1 MATPTVNSEK
11 EKQELIRR
19 YRALLRTAN
28 RNNLSKADREKISK
42 AFNIAVNAHKDVR
55 RKSGEPYIFH
65 PLAVAQIVADD
76 IGLGATSI
84 ACALMH
90 DVVEDTDISLDFIR
104 QNFDEQ
110 TARIIDGL
118 TKISDLVDQ
127 HGSIQAEN
135 FKKMLLTLNDDIRVI
150 LIKLADRLHNMR
162 TLASMSQNTQLK
174 ISAET
179 QYIFA
184 PLAHRLG
191 LYNIKTELEDLA
203 LRYLHPTEYRNIAEK
218 LQATK
223 TQRNRYINQFIAPI
237 EKKLE
242 AFSLPFEIKGRAK
255 SISSIYTKMEKNHM
269 EFEDLYDIFAIRIII
284 DSSAESEKNDCWLV
298 YGALTE
304 IYTPVPNRF
313 KDWISNP
320 KENGYESLHNTF
332 IGPNGKY
339 VEVQIRS
346 TRMDEIAEKGYAAH
360 WKYKEGVEVPAAY
373 QKQDFRES
381 SIEDWL
387 KKVREGLEASKGT
400 ALEFLEDFRLNLY
413 TEEIFVFTP
422 KGDLKKLPLGATA
435 LDFAFEIHTDVG
447 SKCLGAKVNGKMMP
461 LSHKLKSGDRVEII
475 TSQTQRPN
483 EDWLRFVVTSK
494 ARQRIRESLREEK
507 KVVAEIGKEILLK
520 KFAAAEIQFTSHKA
534 EELATHY
541 RLASPLD
548 LYYEIA
554 VGKVAKEKLDLKK
567 IFEEIYRKKLESK
580 VHDEPKI
587 KIQQDYKR
595 TRVNNKDT
603 IILGEDLELDYTFS
617 KCCTPIPGDDVF
629 GFVTIGEGIKIH
641 RTDCPNAT
649 SLFSQ
654 YGYRVMKAR
663 WASDEIKENF
673 LASIAVNGI
682 DSVGLVSAI
691 TNVISKE
698 LKVNMQ
704 SISFDSKDGVFEGKI
719 NLFITDVSHLES
731 LMDKLKTITGLD
743 NVRRVNVEKE

>member
-1 MATPTVNSEK
+1 MSQTTLTEAAEK
-11 EKQELIRR
+11 EKQELIKR
-19 YRALLRTAN
+19 YRVLLRTAN
-28 RNNLSKADREKISK
+28 KNNLSKSDRDKISK

-65 PLAVAQIVADD
+65 PLAVAQIVAED

-90 DVVEDTDISLDFIR
+90 DVVEDTDVSLDYIQ

-110 TARIIDGL
+110 TAKIIDGL
-118 TKISDLVDQ
+118 TKISSLVDQ

-162 TLASMSQNTQLK
+162 TLESMSSNTQLK

-203 LRYLHPTEYRNIAEK
+203 LRYLHPLEYRNIADK

-223 TQRNRYINQFIAPI
+223 AQRSRYINQFIAPL

-242 AFSLPFEIKGRAK
+242 SAGIKFEIKGRAK
-255 SISSIYTKMEKNHM
+255 SISSIYTKMEHNAM
-269 EFEDLYDIFAIRIII
+269 AFEDLYDIFAIRIIL
-284 DSSAESEKNDCWLV
+284 DSPAETEKNDCWAV
-298 YGALTE
+298 YGAITE

-320 KENGYESLHNTF
+320 KENGYESIHNTF
-332 IGPNGKY
+332 VGPNGRY

-360 WKYKEGVEVPAAY
+360 WKYKEGKELPAEK
-373 QKQDFRES
+373 QKQDIKDS
-381 SIEDWL
+381 SIDEWL
-387 KKVREGLEASKGT
+387 KKVRDGLEGSKGT

-435 LDFAFEIHTDVG
+435 LDYAFEIHTDVG
-447 SKCLGAKVNGKMMP
+447 SKCIGAKINGKMLP
-461 LSHKLKSGDRVEII
+461 LSHKLRSGDRVEII

-494 ARQRIRESLREEK
+494 ARQRVREALKEEK
-507 KVVAEIGKEILLK
+507 KVVADIGKELLQK
-520 KFAAAEIQFTSHKA
+520 KFISAEIPFNAKKLD
-534 EELATHY
+534 ELVLYFKLH
-541 RLASPLD
+541 SPLD
-548 LYYEIA
+548 LYYDIA
-554 VGKVAKEKLDLKK
+554 TGKIAKEKIDLKK
-567 IFEEIYRKKLESK
+567 IQEDIFKRKVESK
-580 VHDEPKI
+580 NYDESKLKI
-587 KIQQDYKR
+587 HQDYKR
-595 TRVNNKDT
+595 TKVNNKDT
-603 IILGEDLELDYTFS
+603 IILGEDLELDYTFA
-617 KCCTPIPGDDVF
+617 KCCTPIPGDNVF

-663 WASDEIKENF
+663 WASEEIKIDF
-673 LASIAVNGI
+673 LASISVSGI
-682 DSVGLVSAI
+682 DSVGLVSSI
-691 TNVISKE
+691 THVISKE

-704 SISFDSKDGVFEGKI
+704 SISFESKEGVFEGKI
-719 NLFITDVSHLES
+719 NVYITDVKHLED
-731 LMDKLKTITGLD
+731 LMAKLKSVTGLD
-743 NVRRVNVEKE
+743 NVRRINV

>member
-1 MATPTVNSEK
+1 MTNARVHNEEEK
-11 EKQELIRR
+11 KELIRR
-19 YRALLRTAN
+19 YRALLRSAN
-28 RNNLSKADREKISK
+28 KNDLTKADREKISK
-42 AFNIAVNAHKDVR
+42 AFNIAVNAHSDVR

-90 DVVEDTDISLDFIR
+90 DVVEDTEISLDYLR
-104 QNFDEQ
+104 QNFDDQ
-110 TARIIDGL
+110 TAKIIDGL
-118 TKISDLVDQ
+118 TKISSLVDQ
-127 HGSIQAEN
+127 HGSLQAEN

-162 TLASMSQNTQLK
+162 TLDSMSSNSQLK
-174 ISAET
+174 IAAET

-191 LYNIKTELEDLA
+191 LYNLKTELEDLA
-203 LRYLHPTEYRNIAEK
+203 LRYLHPVEYRKIADK
-218 LQATK
+218 LAASK
-223 TQRNRYINQFIAPI
+223 TQRSRYINQFISPI
-237 EKKLE
+237 EKRLENLKLK
-242 AFSLPFEIKGRAK
+242 FEIKGRAK
-255 SISSIYTKMEKNHM
+255 SIFSIYNKMEKNNI
-269 EFEDLYDIFAIRIII
+269 EFEDLYDIFAIRIIL
-284 DSSAESEKNDCWLV
+284 DSPVETEKNDCWLV

-320 KENGYESLHNTF
+320 KENGYESIHNTF
-332 IGPNGKY
+332 IGPNGRY

-346 TRMDEIAEKGYAAH
+346 SRMDEIAEKGYAAH
-360 WKYKEGVEVPAAY
+360 WKYKEGLELPADV
-373 QKQDFRES
+373 QKQDIRES
-381 SIEDWL
+381 SIEEWL

-400 ALEFLEDFRLNLY
+400 ALELLEDFRLNLY

-447 SKCLGAKVNGKMMP
+447 SKCLGAKVNGKMLP
-461 LSHKLKSGDRVEII
+461 LSQKLKSGDRIEII
-475 TSQTQRPN
+475 TSQTQRPH

-494 ARQRIRESLREEK
+494 ARQRIREALREEK
-507 KVVAEIGKEILLK
+507 KVVAEIGKEILQK
-520 KFAAAEIQFTSHKA
+520 KFVSADVPFNIQKI
-534 EELATHY
+534 EELVTYYKLSSA
-541 RLASPLD
+541 LD

-554 VGKVAKEKLDLKK
+554 TGKIARDKIDIKK
-567 IFEEIYRKKLESK
+567 TFEEIYKRKTENKPQTDESK
-580 VHDEPKI
+580 VKI
-587 KIQQDYKR
+587 HQNFKR
-595 TRVNNKDT
+595 TKVNNKDT
-603 IILGEDLELDYTFS
+603 IILGEDLELDYTFA

-654 YGYRVMKAR
+654 YGYRIMRAR
-663 WASDEIKENF
+663 WASEDSKSNF
-673 LASIAVNGI
+673 LASIAVSGI
-682 DSVGLVSAI
+682 DSVGMVSSI

-719 NLFITDVSHLES
+719 NLYITDVRHLES
-731 LMDKLKTITGLD
+731 LMVKLKSITGLD
-743 NVRRVNVEKE
+743 NVKRINA